1 MTIRPPRLADLA
13 AVHAVETAVFGSHVY
28 PDFFFR
34 QAFDLWPGLFFVAD
48 GGDGELDGYI
58 VGAPSE
64 APGAAWVLS
73 LAVRARARGRGVGR
87 ALSEALIAAL
97 AARGAGSLTLT
108 VDPAN
113 AGALALYRKLGFA
126 AVGEEAAYF
135 GPGEARR
142 VMRLALPAR

>member
-1 MTIRPPRLADLA
+1 MPIRSPLLTDLP
-13 AVHAVETAVFGSHVY
+13 AVYAVETAVFGSHVY

-34 QAFDLWPGLFFVAD
+34 QAHDLWPGLFFVAD
-48 GGDGELDGYI
+48 GGDGTLDGYI

-64 APGAAWVLS
+64 TPDDAWVLS
-73 LAVRARARGRGVGR
+73 LAVRERARGRGVGR

-97 AARGAGSLTLT
+97 AARGAASLTLT

-113 AGALALYRKLGFA
+113 AGALGLYRRLGFA
-126 AVGEEAAYF
+126 TVGEEADYF

-142 VMRLALPAR
+142 VMRLALPAG